1 MKKLEE
7 YIKKQTLNDNP
18 FDASHCDSYVEL
30 LEFKIRNYG
39 RNW

>member
-7 YIKKQTLNDNP
+7 YIKEQTLNDNP

-30 LEFKIRNYG
+30 LEFNVLI
-39 RNW
+39 